1 MKALFVII
9 LSFNSYAHMLGKPI
23 MATAIL
29 KKANTKLKAH
39 KCHEIGDIQKKVL
52 SSREI
57 TNSVNTDYFMADVEC
72 EYKCGKRVKTGTITE
87 RFDPESLGLSAGDGT
102 SDQKIIWRSLGTTL
116 DVWSKKK
123 CYQLASKKCKRVK
136 DFKVKK
142 ISSGN
147 WSHKGEYN
155 CQRTDVVYSPFDEQ
169 FKLNN
174 KGKAHYNDFLELY
187 DYDSPGYDQPSP
199 LSNYLP
205 KGLKSKDVQK
215 YILEEGQADCK
226 NKAMVSTCF
235 GDCIFQKDNN
245 SSWNEVL
252 LTNEY
257 YGDYKLEICMDSFE
271 KQFKAQTSKAGK
283 DLVCHKLIWEIF
295 RRANITGVSCAAFRY
310 DYQCPNFN

>member
-1 MKALFVII
+1 
-9 LSFNSYAHMLGKPI
+9 MLGKPL

-39 KCHEIGDIQKKVL
+39 KCHEIDDIQKDVL

-57 TNSVNTDYFMADVEC
+57 ANPVNTDYFIANIKC
-72 EYKCGKRVKTGTITE
+72 KYKCGSRTKTETVSE
-87 RFDPESLGLSAGDGT
+87 RFEPEKLGLFAGDG
-102 SDQKIIWRSLGTTL
+102 SSEQKILWRSLGTTL

-123 CYQLASKKCKRVK
+123 CYQLATKECKSVK

-174 KGKAHYNDFLELY
+174 RGQSQYIAFSKPF
-187 DYDSPGYDQPSP
+187 DYRNPEYDQPSP

-205 KGLKSKDVQK
+205 KGLKNKDVQK
-215 YILEEGQADCK
+215 YILEEGEGECK
-226 NKAMVSTCF
+226 KRAKVSTCF
-235 GDCIFQKDNN
+235 GDCIFQKDKN
-245 SSWNEVL
+245 SPWNEVL

-257 YGDYKLEICMDSFE
+257 YGDYKVEVCMDSFE
-271 KQFKAQTSKAGK
+271 KEFKAQSSKAGK
-283 DLVCHKLIWEIF
+283 DLVCHQLIWEIF
-295 RRANITGVSCAAFRY
+295 RRSNITGVSCAAFRY
-310 DYQCPNFN
+310 DYECPSF